1 MTEQLTCV
9 IVIVIAVVFFGP
21 PLLGVAAKMITM
33 GILDGINET
42 RIKEQEREQS

>member
-1 MTEQLTCV
+1 MNDLLICV
-9 IVIVIAVVFFGP
+9 TVIGAVIFLGP

-42 RIKEQEREQS
+42 RIKENEREQS